1 MITLENDNSVKVYV
15 KSIVFDEKEY
25 RHPLYWLTAVGSKIS
40 LQAVFAT
47 LVNKKWLAVKTD
59 RESREKYE
67 MGFEYFIVVPSDG
80 HMHAVYKK
88 LGSGLSAMV
97 AYSSLALSER
107 GDDSGEIAVML
118 CSPEEDVQSA
128 LFHSLSSR
136 IRVPLHKEWKTWL
149 WATVMKRTECARALT
164 GAGIVGYVLHPGV
177 CEQIIEKEIGRA
189 VKKGV
194 IKA

>member
-1 MITLENDNSVKVYV
+1 MITLDNDSVKVYAR
-15 KSIVFDEKEY
+15 SIVFDEEQY
-25 RHPLYWLTAVGSKIS
+25 RHPLYWLTAVGAKVA
-40 LQAVFAT
+40 LQGVFAT
-47 LVNKKWLAVKTD
+47 LVNKRGLTVKTD
-59 RESREKYE
+59 RESREKYGL
-67 MGFEYFIVVPSDG
+67 GFEYFVVVPPDG
-80 HMHAVYKK
+80 HMRAVYKK

-136 IRVPLHKEWKTWL
+136 IRVTLHKEWKTWL
-149 WATVMKRTECARALT
+149 WATVMKRTECARTLT
-164 GAGIVGYVLHPGV
+164 GVGIVGYVLHPGV

>member
-1 MITLENDNSVKVYV
+1 MITLDNDSVKVYAR
-15 KSIVFDEKEY
+15 SIVFDEEQY
-25 RHPLYWLTAVGSKIS
+25 RHPLYWLTAVGAKVA
-40 LQAVFAT
+40 LQGVFAT
-47 LVNKKWLAVKTD
+47 LVNKRGLTVKTD
-59 RESREKYE
+59 RESREKYGL
-67 MGFEYFIVVPSDG
+67 GFEYFVVVPPDG
-80 HMHAVYKK
+80 HMRAVYKK

-149 WATVMKRTECARALT
+149 WATVMKRTECARTLT
-164 GAGIVGYVLHPGV
+164 GVGIVGYVLHPGV

>member
-1 MITLENDNSVKVYV
+1 MITLENDSVKVYV
-15 KSIVFDEKEY
+15 KSIVFDENDY
-25 RHPLYWLTAVGSKIS
+25 RYPLYWLTAVGAKVA
-40 LQAVFAT
+40 LQGVFAS
-47 LVNKKWLAVKTD
+47 LVNKRHLTVKTTED
-59 RESREKYE
+59 SRKKYE
-67 MGFEYFIVVPSDG
+67 LGFEYFVVVPSDG

>member
-1 MITLENDNSVKVYV
+1 MITLENDSVKVYV
-15 KSIVFDEKEY
+15 KSIVFDENEY
-25 RHPLYWLTAVGSKIS
+25 RYPLYWLTAVGAKVA
-40 LQAVFAT
+40 LQGVFAS
-47 LVNKKWLAVKTD
+47 LVNKRWLTVKTTED
-59 RESREKYE
+59 SRKKYE
-67 MGFEYFIVVPSDG
+67 LGFEYFVVVPSDG

-136 IRVPLHKEWKTWL
+136 IRVPLHKGWKGWL
-149 WATVMKRTECARALT
+149 WTTVMKRTECARALT
-164 GAGIVGYVLHPGV
+164 GAGMVGYLLHPGE